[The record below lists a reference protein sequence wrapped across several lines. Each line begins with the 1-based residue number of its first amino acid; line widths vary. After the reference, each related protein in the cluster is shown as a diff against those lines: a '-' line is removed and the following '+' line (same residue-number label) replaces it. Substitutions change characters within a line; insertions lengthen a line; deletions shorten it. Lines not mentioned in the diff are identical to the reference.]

1 MSKKGFD
8 IDKAMENVKANF
20 AVEGMEFSKQEEELI
35 KRRKRGEITQEQFVE
50 EVKRLYGP
58 K

>member
-1 MSKKGFD
+1 MTKKGFD
-8 IDKAMENVKANF
+8 IDKGMENVKANF

-35 KRRKRGEITQEQFVE
+35 KRRKRGEITQDQFAE